1 MLLLLCLGYIYHT
14 QYIHRCLS
22 CKSGNRIT
30 LYTADA
36 LMRKNFDK
44 SHINF
49 VIFILLVYKQ

>member
-1 MLLLLCLGYIYHT
+1 MLLLLCLGYIYHNPI
-14 QYIHRCLS
+14 QRCLS

-30 LYTADA
+30 LYTADT